1 MLKIRMSRGGAK
13 KRPFYKIVVAD
24 SRRPRDGKFIEK
36 VGFFNP
42 LLPKDKKERLNL
54 DIERIKYWLAQGAQ
68 PSERIARFLGQAEVI
83 PMPAQRNNP
92 IKAKPKKKAQE
103 KLKAAAEA
111 KKAAEAA
118 PAETP
123 AAEAAPAETPAAEAA
138 PAETPAAEAAPAETP
153 AAEAAPAETPA
164 AEAAPAETPAA
175 EAAPAETPAAE
186 AAPAETPAA
195 EAAPAAEEEKK

>member
-54 DIERIKYWLAQGAQ
+54 DIDRIKYWLAQGAQ

-111 KKAAEAA
+111 KKAAEAVPAEATPTETPAAEAA
-118 PAETP
+118 PTETP

-138 PAETPAAEAAPAETP
+138 PAETPAAEAA
-153 AAEAAPAETPA
+153 
-164 AEAAPAETPAA
+164 
-175 EAAPAETPAAE
+175 
-186 AAPAETPAA
+186 
-195 EAAPAAEEEKK
+195 EEEKK

>member
-13 KRPFYKIVVAD
+13 KRPFYKIVIAD

-54 DIERIKYWLAQGAQ
+54 DTDRIKYWLSQGAQ
-68 PSERIARFLGQAEVI
+68 PSDRVARFLGQENII
-83 PMPAQRNNP
+83 PMPAQKNNP

-103 KLKAAAEA
+103 KLKAAEEA

-118 PAETP
+118 AAAPAP
-123 AAEAAPAETPAAEAA
+123 APAAEEAPVAEAAPAEE
-138 PAETPAAEAAPAETP
+138 
-153 AAEAAPAETPA
+153 
-164 AEAAPAETPAA
+164 
-175 EAAPAETPAAE
+175 
-186 AAPAETPAA
+186 
-195 EAAPAAEEEKK
+195 APAAEEAPEEKKE

>member
-138 PAETPAAEAAPAETP
+138 PAETPAEAAAPAETP
-153 AAEAAPAETPA
+153 AEAAAPAETPA
-164 AEAAPAETPAA
+164 E
-175 EAAPAETPAAE
+175 
-186 AAPAETPAA
+186 
-195 EAAPAAEEEKK
+195 AAEEEKK

>member
-13 KRPFYKIVVAD
+13 KRPFYKIVIAD

-54 DIERIKYWLAQGAQ
+54 DTDRIKYWLSQGAQ
-68 PSERIARFLGQAEVI
+68 PSDRVARFLGQENII
-83 PMPAQRNNP
+83 PMPAQKNNP

-103 KLKAAAEA
+103 KLKAAEEA

-118 PAETP
+118 A
-123 AAEAAPAETPAAEAA
+123 AAPAVETA
-138 PAETPAAEAAPAETP
+138 PAEEAPVAESAPAVETAPAEQ
-153 AAEAAPAETPA
+153 
-164 AEAAPAETPAA
+164 
-175 EAAPAETPAAE
+175 
-186 AAPAETPAA
+186 
-195 EAAPAAEEEKK
+195 APAAEEAPEEKKE

>member
-13 KRPFYKIVVAD
+13 KRPFYKIVIAD

-54 DIERIKYWLAQGAQ
+54 DTDRIKYWLSQGAQ
-68 PSERIARFLGQAEVI
+68 PSDRVARFLGQENII
-83 PMPAQRNNP
+83 PMPAQKNNP

-103 KLKAAAEA
+103 KLKAAEEA

-118 PAETP
+118 AAAPAAESPAAEETP
-123 AAEAAPAETPAAEAA
+123 AVEAAPAEQAPVAESA
-138 PAETPAAEAAPAETP
+138 PAEQ
-153 AAEAAPAETPA
+153 
-164 AEAAPAETPAA
+164 
-175 EAAPAETPAAE
+175 
-186 AAPAETPAA
+186 
-195 EAAPAAEEEKK
+195 APAAKEAPEEKKE

>member
-13 KRPFYKIVVAD
+13 KRPFYKIVIAD

-54 DIERIKYWLAQGAQ
+54 DTDRIKYWLSQGAQ
-68 PSERIARFLGQAEVI
+68 PSDRVARFLGQENII
-83 PMPAQRNNP
+83 PMPAQKNNP

-103 KLKAAAEA
+103 KLKAAEEA

-118 PAETP
+118 A
-123 AAEAAPAETPAAEAA
+123 AAP
-138 PAETPAAEAAPAETP
+138 
-153 AAEAAPAETPA
+153 
-164 AEAAPAETPAA
+164 
-175 EAAPAETPAAE
+175 
-186 AAPAETPAA
+186 
-195 EAAPAAEEEKK
+195 APAAEEAPVAEVAPAEEAPAAEQAPAAEEAPEEKKE

>member
-54 DIERIKYWLAQGAQ
+54 DIERIKYWLSQGAQ
-68 PSERIARFLGQAEVI
+68 PSERIARFLGQAEII

-92 IKAKPKKKAQE
+92 IKAIPKKKAQE
-103 KLKAAAEA
+103 KLKKEEEA

-118 PAETP
+118 PVETP
-123 AAEAAPAETPAAEAA
+123 AAEAAPVETPAAEAA
-138 PAETPAAEAAPAETP
+138 PVETPAAEAAPVETP
-153 AAEAAPAETPA
+153 AADAAPVETPA
-164 AEAAPAETPAA
+164 ADAAPVETPA
-175 EAAPAETPAAE
+175 PV
-186 AAPAETPAA
+186 
-195 EAAPAAEEEKK
+195 EEKK

>member
-13 KRPFYKIVVAD
+13 KRPFYKIVIAD

-54 DIERIKYWLAQGAQ
+54 DTDRIKYWLSQGAQ
-68 PSERIARFLGQAEVI
+68 PSDRVARFLGQENII
-83 PMPAQRNNP
+83 PMPAQKNNP

-103 KLKAAAEA
+103 KLKAAEEA

-118 PAETP
+118 PAAESPAAEETP
-123 AAEAAPAETPAAEAA
+123 AVEAAPAEQ
-138 PAETPAAEAAPAETP
+138 
-153 AAEAAPAETPA
+153 
-164 AEAAPAETPAA
+164 
-175 EAAPAETPAAE
+175 
-186 AAPAETPAA
+186 
-195 EAAPAAEEEKK
+195 APAAEEAPEEKKRIGKNI